1 MTPASYTIRFT
12 RGDDYRLKVRV
23 RSRVWNPALNGG
35 EGGYEPGPY
44 INIAGWTGKAQARA
58 DADDAGAPL
67 VEMTVTIDAN
77 QVANTGTMFI
87 EMADTQTATIPDG
100 AVWDLELVDTAG
112 EKHTYMSGKMKVKKD
127 VTK

>member
-1 MTPASYTIRFT
+1 MIPASYTIRFT
-12 RGDDYRLKVRV
+12 RGDDYRLKIRV
-23 RSRVWNPALNGG
+23 RSHTWNPVT
-35 EGGYEPGPY
+35 EVYDPGPY
-44 INIAGWTGKAQARA
+44 INLTGWTGKAQARM
-58 DADDAGAPL
+58 DPDDAGSPL
-67 VEMTVTIDAN
+67 VEMLVTFDAN